1 MKLATIVLLILTLFT
16 ITGYQHYRIAT
27 LHQAH
32 IAQQALN
39 QELVLI
45 VKMLN
50 TQGTHL
56 ENRYYTLRSLMKG
69 EK

>member
-16 ITGYQHYRIAT
+16 IAGYQHHRIT
-27 LHQAH
+27 VLHRAH

-45 VKMLN
+45 IKMLN